1 MFQRSIFLL
10 FSVLRNGFIFRPRCK
25 MKMQAPFSK
34 IIKNFNADERASSQ
48 VQGSSE
54 HDCTGHML
62 LVHMKKSPPDH
73 YLLLAKHLSGQ
84 STLSTLRSY
93 VCGLH
98 FCTQSTQTKGKSS
111 NLLCSQYLMS
121 RLFSLVPDERLHNEV
136 KSPRIRPDKRLRFF
150 I

>member
-1 MFQRSIFLL
+1 
-10 FSVLRNGFIFRPRCK
+10 

-73 YLLLAKHLSGQ
+73 CLLLAN
-84 STLSTLRSY
+84 TLSTLRSY

-111 NLLCSQYLMS
+111 NLLCS
-121 RLFSLVPDERLHNEV
+121 
-136 KSPRIRPDKRLRFF
+136 
-150 I
+150 